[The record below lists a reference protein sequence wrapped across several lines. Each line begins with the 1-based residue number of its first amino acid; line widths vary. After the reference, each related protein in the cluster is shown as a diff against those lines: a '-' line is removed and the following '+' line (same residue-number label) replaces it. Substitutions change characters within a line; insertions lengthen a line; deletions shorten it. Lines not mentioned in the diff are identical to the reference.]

1 MTNKLITKGI
11 LGIDF
16 LSKHAC
22 STTGPLH
29 RPCSIH
35 IGGVEVMSNKPGK
48 GDASNAT
55 TGHMYVASTAGGEN
69 DDAEEIAVPNVE
81 RR

>member
-16 LSKHAC
+16 LSKHAVRLDHC
-22 STTGPLH
+22 IDPV
-29 RPCSIH
+29 SIH